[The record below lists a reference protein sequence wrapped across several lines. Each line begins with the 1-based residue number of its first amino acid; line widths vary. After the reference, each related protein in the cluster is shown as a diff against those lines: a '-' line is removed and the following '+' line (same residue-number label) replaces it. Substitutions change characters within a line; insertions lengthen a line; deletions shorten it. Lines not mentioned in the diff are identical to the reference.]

1 MTKWLIALLCSFSL
15 IQNATASDKLVQLVE
30 YIGADYGAAVAD
42 GKVISADEFAEMSEF
57 SELIIT
63 EAQRYQNP
71 ELNQQT
77 AHLAEQVHA
86 KADPAQ
92 IRTTTAALRQ
102 SIFQLMPQV
111 QLPTSPPS
119 LSQGRELYRE
129 NCTQCHGTQGF
140 GDGELA
146 ANLTPTPTNF
156 HDGERYLSRSLFG
169 LFNTIS
175 HGVDATGMQ
184 SYGHLPLQSR
194 WDLAFYVGSLAT
206 QPVDNTFSDELLQ
219 PHQIKRLITSTP
231 QDLETSMGDLG
242 SRWMMF
248 FRQHPDAVFSA
259 RAASPW
265 DIAQDYLTSVSR
277 HLDNRTTAHTLAVSA
292 YLEGFELVEQQL
304 DTVDKPL
311 RLEIEK
317 QMISLRSQLKGD
329 TSDAEIRTQIENLNL
344 LIDQAK
350 AILDAT
356 QLSPAAVFTLSLL
369 IILREGLEALLV
381 VAAIMAV
388 ANKTGQQGLRRAVH
402 GGWLGA
408 LALGGITWFAANSMI
423 DVSGASREMT
433 EGSTALIAAGIL
445 FYMGFWMHSKT
456 NANQWQKFI
465 EEKVGKALSG
475 STRWALVFLVFLAV
489 YREVFET
496 ILFYQSLWMQG
507 GSVASFHFGSGLIA
521 GIAILAVA
529 GFALLKLSA
538 RLPLKWFFGGTAVFM
553 LVLAIVMAGKGMAA
567 LHEAGIFHSGA
578 MALPEVDL
586 LGIYPIWQSLLLQAV
601 LAGIAAFYLLKPKK
615 DN

>member
-1 MTKWLIALLCSFSL
+1 MKTWLLPLLFTL
-15 IQNATASDKLVQLVE
+15 TVTHNAVASDKLIQLVE
-30 YIGADYGAAVAD
+30 YIGADYSAAVD
-42 GKVISADEFAEMSEF
+42 QGRIISADEYAEMSEF

-63 EAQRYQNP
+63 EAKRYDN
-71 ELNQQT
+71 EALNQQSQQ
-77 AHLAEQVHA
+77 LANQVEA
-86 KADPAQ
+86 KADPQQ
-92 IRTTTAALRQ
+92 IRETTAALRQ
-102 SIFQLMPQV
+102 RIFQLMPQV
-111 QLPTSPPS
+111 ELPASPPS
-119 LSQGRELYRE
+119 LNHGRQLYRE
-129 NCTQCHGTQGF
+129 NCTQCHGAQGF
-140 GDGELA
+140 GDGGLA
-146 ANLTPTPTNF
+146 KNLTPVPTNF
-156 HDGERYLSRSLFG
+156 HDSERYQSRSLFG

-184 SYGHLPLQSR
+184 SYGQLPLQDR

-206 QPVDNTFSDELLQ
+206 QPVNNSFSDELLQ

-231 QDLETSMGDLG
+231 QDLQNSMGTLG
-242 SRWMMF
+242 SNWMMF
-248 FRQHPDAVFSA
+248 FRQHPDAIFSA
-259 RAASPW
+259 RASSPW
-265 DIAQDYLTSVSR
+265 DIAQNYLTSVTR
-277 HLDNRTTAHTLAVSA
+277 HLDDRTTAHTLAVSA

-329 TSDAEIRTQIENLNL
+329 TSDAEIRTQVDSLNT

-350 AILDAT
+350 GILSST

-388 ANKTGQQGLRRAVH
+388 ANKTGQKGLRRAVH
-402 GGWLGA
+402 GGWIGA
-408 LALGGITWFAANSMI
+408 LVLGGVTWFIASSMI
-423 DVSGASREMT
+423 DISGASREVT

-465 EEKVGKALSG
+465 EAKVGKALSG
-475 STRWALVFLVFLAV
+475 STRWALVSLVFLAV

-496 ILFYQSLWMQG
+496 ILFYQSLWLQG
-507 GSVASFHFGSGLIA
+507 GSLASLHFGSGLAA
-521 GIAILAVA
+521 GIIILMVA

-538 RLPLKWFFGGTAVFM
+538 RLPLKWFFGGTAIFM

-567 LHEAGIFHSGA
+567 LHEAGIFHSGVL
-578 MALPEVDL
+578 ALPEVDL
-586 LGIYPIWQSLLLQAV
+586 LGIYPIWQSLLLQA
-601 LAGIAAFYLLKPKK
+601 LLTGIAVFYLLKPNK
-615 DN
+615 NS

>member
-1 MTKWLIALLCSFSL
+1 MKKWLLALLCTLSL
-15 IQNATASDKLVQLVE
+15 AQSAAASDKLIQLVE
-30 YIGADYGAAVAD
+30 YIGADYSAAVAQ
-42 GKVISADEFAEMSEF
+42 GEIISADEFAEMSEF
-57 SELIIT
+57 SELIVT
-63 EAQRYQNP
+63 EAKRYRNDN
-71 ELNQQT
+71 LNQQ
-77 AHLAEQVHA
+77 ALHLAEQVVA
-86 KADPAQ
+86 KVDSAQ
-92 IRTTTAALRQ
+92 IRKTTARLRQ
-102 SIFQLMPQV
+102 KIFALMPQV
-111 QLPTSPPS
+111 ELPASPPA
-119 LSQGRELYRE
+119 LNHGRQLYRE
-129 NCTQCHGTQGF
+129 NCTQCHGAQGF

-146 ANLTPTPTNF
+146 KNLTPAPTDF
-156 HDGERYLSRSLFG
+156 HDSERYQSRSLFG

-184 SYGHLPLQSR
+184 SYGHLPLQDR

-231 QDLETSMGDLG
+231 QDLQNSMGQLG
-242 SRWMMF
+242 NRWMMY

-259 RAASPW
+259 KAASPW
-265 DIAQDYLTSVSR
+265 EIAQDYLNSVTR
-277 HLDNRTTAHTLAVSA
+277 HLDDRTTAHTLAVSA

-329 TSDAEIRTQIENLNL
+329 TSDAEIRTQVDSLNT

-350 AILDAT
+350 GVLSST

-388 ANKTGQQGLRRAVH
+388 AKKTGQKGLRRAVH
-402 GGWLGA
+402 GGWIGA
-408 LALGGITWFAANSMI
+408 LALGAVTWFIANSMI
-423 DVSGASREMT
+423 DISGASREVT

-475 STRWALVFLVFLAV
+475 STRWALVSLVFLAV

-496 ILFYQSLWMQG
+496 ILFYQSLWIQG
-507 GSVASFHFGSGLIA
+507 GSVAALHFGSGLA
-521 GIAILAVA
+521 SGVAILAIA
-529 GFALLKLSA
+529 GFALLKLST

-578 MALPEVDL
+578 LALPEVDL
-586 LGIYPIWQSLLLQAV
+586 LGIYPIWQSLLLQA
-601 LAGIAAFYLLKPKK
+601 LL
-615 DN
+615 